1 MVTATA
7 ETVER
12 GPIVPIEG
20 EQTALGEIVRILS
33 AGAAESPLLVEPDGQ
48 RIELPESV
56 IRVLRQAVR
65 AMAQDRAV
73 AVVPIHKQLT
83 TQEAADLLLVSRP
96 YLVKLLDEGEIPST
110 KTGTHRR
117 VRLEDLLAY
126 AKVRDARRREALDLL
141 TQESQDMG
149 LYSTS

>member
-1 MVTATA
+1 LVTATT
-7 ETVER
+7 ERVER
-12 GPIVPIEG
+12 GPITPTEG
-20 EQTALGEIVRILS
+20 EQTALGEIARILS
-33 AGAAESPLLVEPDGQ
+33 VGAAESPILVGLEGQ

-56 IRVLRQAVR
+56 IRVLRQAVH
-65 AMAQDRAV
+65 AMARDRAV

-117 VRLEDLLAY
+117 VRPDDVMAY
-126 AKVRDARRREALDLL
+126 AELRDARRLQGLDELAQISQELDL
-141 TQESQDMG
+141 
-149 LYSTS
+149 YSRT